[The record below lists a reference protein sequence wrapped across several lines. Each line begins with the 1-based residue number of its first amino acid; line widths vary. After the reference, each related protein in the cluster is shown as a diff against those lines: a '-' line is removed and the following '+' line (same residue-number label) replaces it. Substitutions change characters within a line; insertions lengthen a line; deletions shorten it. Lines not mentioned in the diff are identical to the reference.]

1 MNMNLRN
8 VPFSPP
14 DMTEKEAA
22 EVREAILSGWI
33 TTGPRTKK
41 LEQQI
46 SEYVHTNMTICLNSA
61 TAALEMVLHL
71 LDIQPDDEVI
81 VPAYTYTAT
90 ASVTQHVGCK
100 LVLVDS
106 QKDNVEMDY
115 DRLTAAITEKTKVIA
130 PVDLG
135 GIVADYDRVFEI
147 VEAKKG
153 LFKPNNALQAKIGRI
168 VVSADCAHSFGAW
181 RKVNANVNDNDNK
194 VKKMAGAIADFSSF
208 SFHAVKNFTTAEG
221 GAMTWNLPFGNEVV
235 NANDNAN
242 LNYMPTVPKKEG
254 ETWNELIYRLGQLFS
269 LHGQNKDA
277 LAKTKLGAWEYD
289 IIGPWYKCNMTDI
302 MAALGLVQME
312 RYPSILNRRYEIVK
326 RYNAAIDDLNK
337 DLGVNVND
345 NLNLN
350 KGVAY
355 LNHVGEDHC
364 SSHHLYIVRLLGKTR
379 EDANKVIEQ
388 MAERGIACNVHY
400 KPLPMMTAYKS
411 LGFDIKDYPNAYH
424 LFENEVTLPLHT
436 KLTDEDVEYIISN
449 FVEILKK

>member
-1 MNMNLRN
+1 MNMKLRN
-8 VPFSPP
+8 IPFSPP
-14 DMTEKEAA
+14 DMTEAEAK

-41 LEQQI
+41 LESLI
-46 SEYVHTNMTICLNSA
+46 SEYVHTDKTVCLNSA

-106 QKDNVEMDY
+106 QTDSVEMDY
-115 DRLTAAITEKTKVIA
+115 DKLADAITEKTKVIA

-168 VVSADCAHSFGAW
+168 VVSADCAHSFGAN
-181 RKVNANVNDNDNK
+181 RKG
-194 VKKMAGAIADFSSF
+194 KMAGEIADFSSF

-221 GAMTWNLPFGNEVV
+221 GALTWNLPFGNEQVPV
-235 NANDNAN
+235 SGSKIQVSGLD
-242 LNYMPTVPKKEG
+242 YMPNVPKKEG
-254 ETWNELIYRLGQLFS
+254 ETWNELLYRLSQLLS

-277 LAKTKLGAWEYD
+277 LAKTKLGVWEYD

-312 RYPSILNRRYEIVK
+312 RYQSILNRRYEIVK
-326 RYNAAIDDLNK
+326 RYNAAIDDLN
-337 DLGVNVND
+337 D
-345 NLNLN
+345 NLNDN
-350 KGVAY
+350 HKVAY
-355 LNHVGEDHC
+355 LNHMSEDHC
-364 SSHHLYIVRLLGKTR
+364 SSHHLYLVRLLGKTR

-400 KPLPMMTAYKS
+400 KPLPMMTAYKA

-436 KLTDEDVEYIISN
+436 KLTDEDVEYVISN
-449 FVEILKK
+449 FVEIVKGL